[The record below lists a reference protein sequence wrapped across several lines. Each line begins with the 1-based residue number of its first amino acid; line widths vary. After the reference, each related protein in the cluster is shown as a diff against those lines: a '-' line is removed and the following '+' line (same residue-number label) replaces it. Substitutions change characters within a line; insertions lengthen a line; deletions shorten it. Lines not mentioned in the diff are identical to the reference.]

1 MKCSWLHAVAA
12 LLFAIT
18 LTSAQQPSV
27 VSSDVLGFENGTIAN
42 GTYTNECF
50 GFSFRIPAGWELT
63 SQAVGAGLRARHV
76 PGDVLVLLA
85 IEQRSEAGPATTVG
99 FTAQNAKDQAE
110 TAQDFVANAVHSQVK
125 VDPRDNVVT
134 RDIYPIEYG
143 GKHFFRSDYKHSW
156 RDRETFYVAFVY
168 TKFRGYFIGAHLTSG
183 SQEGLNEAANF
194 LQGISFQDDQ
204 VNSKCVMLSSGVD
217 LPERVRVSS
226 DVASGL
232 LVKKVPPAYP
242 ENARIA
248 RIQGSVVLKALIDKD
263 GSIEDLTLVSGHP
276 MLAPAA
282 IEAVKQWKY
291 KPYLL
296 NGRPVKVDT
305 QIVVNFQLSGG

>member
-1 MKCSWLHAVAA
+1 VKRSWIHGVAA
-12 LLFAIT
+12 LFFATT
-18 LTSAQQPSV
+18 LASAQQPSV
-27 VSSDVLGFENGTIAN
+27 ESSDVLGFENGTIAN

-85 IEQRSEAGPATTVG
+85 IEQRSEAGPSNRVSLN
-99 FTAQNAKDQAE
+99 AQNAKDQTE
-110 TAQDFVANAVHSQVK
+110 TARDFVANAVHSEIK
-125 VDPRDNVVT
+125 VNPHDNVVI
-134 RDIYPIEYG
+134 RDISAIEYG
-143 GKHFFRSDYKHSW
+143 GKNFFRSDYKYSRHN
-156 RDRETFYVAFVY
+156 RDTLYVAFVY

-183 SQEGLNEAANF
+183 SQEGLDEAANS
-194 LQGISFQDDQ
+194 LQGISFQGNQ

-226 DVASGL
+226 GVAAGL
-232 LVKKVPPAYP
+232 LVNKVPPAYP

-248 RIQGSVVLKALIDKD
+248 RIQGSVVLRALIDKD
-263 GSIEDLTLVSGHP
+263 GAVEDLTLISGHP
-276 MLAPAA
+276 MLEPAA
-282 IEAVKQWKY
+282 IEAVRQWKY

-296 NGRPVKVDT
+296 NGQPVKVET